1 LKNRLGALL
10 DLLTWCKKHWAVIEP
25 TQEWIAGKLGWTLRT
40 CQRWIAV
47 AKRLGRLKV
56 SPRYRRTAIYELLP
70 VPCGA
75 QISFDFSDGGVN
87 GGAELKPLIKTSCSS
102 VEDISRVERTH
113 QRKPVSS
120 ERSSMAELTPAPM
133 TGFERY
139 FGLFMAAGKA
149 VNGYDVNMARMRW
162 SRMTHQDQLAAY
174 QHAYKLCCE
183 TEAQFI
189 PTPERHLASQPWTR
203 RALPRTLPP
212 PLRAA
217 DKRAIDRH
225 NEVLKM
231 LGEDVA

>member
-1 LKNRLGALL
+1 MKNRLGALL

-75 QISFDFSDGGVN
+75 QMSFDFSDGGVN
-87 GGAELKPLIKTSCSS
+87 GGAELKPQENPCSS
-102 VEDISRVERTH
+102 SSTDISRVERTH

-133 TGFERY
+133 SGFERY
-139 FGLFMAAGKA
+139 FGIFVASGKPLNRHDMIRAQAKWSTMNYHDQFAA
-149 VNGYDVNMARMRW
+149 
-162 SRMTHQDQLAAY
+162 T
-174 QHAYKLCCE
+174 QHALKLCSE
-183 TEAQFI
+183 TDPQFV
-189 PTPERHLASQPWTR
+189 PAPERHLSTQPWTR
-203 RALPRTLPP
+203 IAMPRTLPP

>member
-1 LKNRLGALL
+1 
-10 DLLTWCKKHWAVIEP
+10 
-25 TQEWIAGKLGWTLRT
+25 
-40 CQRWIAV
+40 
-47 AKRLGRLKV
+47 
-56 SPRYRRTAIYELLP
+56 
-70 VPCGA
+70 
-75 QISFDFSDGGVN
+75 
-87 GGAELKPLIKTSCSS
+87 
-102 VEDISRVERTH
+102 
-113 QRKPVSS
+113 
-120 ERSSMAELTPAPM
+120 MAELTPAPM